1 MYQAGTHL
9 SEPEVRLGSWRA
21 IATYLG
27 RSPRTVQR
35 WLADYGLPVHRM
47 GGASGPIFA
56 YKDELDLWL
65 RNRAPADRLK
75 PQVQETVAEPSPL
88 GLVAVPAPAEEP
100 TVFDFPAVP
109 GLRRGRSA
117 ELTSL
122 AQGMWETSSSVD
134 FTAAVR
140 LFRDAL
146 DLDPGN
152 GRAFAGLSFVLLV
165 GGLLGS
171 LKTPAYSS
179 TAEDALRRAVEID
192 PDAAPV
198 RNARAWIRM
207 AVTHDWKAARRNF
220 TEALTRNSL
229 YGPAL
234 VGRAVLHIAE
244 NSLAEASDLLLEAS
258 TQSPLSAPTT
268 FFRCWNAY
276 LGGNSSSVLA
286 LLAQARMVG
295 HSGPAL
301 DALEALALVEKDDPE
316 ASLDRLQP
324 LMEQPEPHPV
334 FNGLLGYCHAASGQT
349 REAQSILR
357 GLMHTRA
364 HGREDVCY
372 PLALVFLGLHDRPNA
387 IRWLKLA
394 YADGSLWS
402 LGFQSDPML
411 ASIRLDPLYQTYL
424 NNLNY
429 PAPEDSAA
437 RLASAS

>member
-1 MYQAGTHL
+1 LFQAEHDLTD
-9 SEPEVRLGSWRA
+9 SAVRLGSWKA
-21 IATYLG
+21 IASYLG

-35 WLADYGLPVHRM
+35 WLADYGLPIHRM

-56 YKDELDLWL
+56 YKDELDIWL
-65 RNRAPADRLK
+65 RNRRHADVSGADVPRQNAPSLR
-75 PQVQETVAEPSPL
+75 P
-88 GLVAVPAPAEEP
+88 VPVSAPAEESAL
-100 TVFDFPAVP
+100 FSFPVVP

-117 ELTSL
+117 DLTTL
-122 AQGMWETSSSVD
+122 ALSMWETSSSVD

-140 LFRDAL
+140 LFREAI
-146 DLDPGN
+146 DLDPSN
-152 GRAFAGLSFVLLV
+152 VRAMAGLSFVLLV

-171 LKTPAYSS
+171 VKTPVYAS

-192 PDAAPV
+192 PEATQV
-198 RNARAWIRM
+198 RVARAWIRM
-207 AVTHDWKAARRNF
+207 AVTHDWKSARRNF
-220 TEALTRNSL
+220 TEALARNPL
-229 YGPAL
+229 HGPAL

-244 NSLAEASDLLLEAS
+244 SSLAEASDLLLEAS

-276 LGGNSSSVLA
+276 LSGNSSSALA
-286 LLAQARMVG
+286 LLAQARMIG
-295 HSGPAL
+295 HSGAAL

-316 ASLDRLQP
+316 ASLERLQP
-324 LMEQPEPHPV
+324 LSDHAETHPIV
-334 FNGLLGYCHAASGQT
+334 NGLLGYCLATSGQT

-357 GLMHTRA
+357 GLMHARA
-364 HGREDVCY
+364 HGREDVSY
-372 PLALVFLGLHDRPNA
+372 PLALIFLGLHDRPNA
-387 IRWLKLA
+387 IRWLKLS

-402 LGFQSDPML
+402 LAFQSDPLL
-411 ASIRLDPLYQTYL
+411 ASIRLDPLYQSYL